1 MYCFLLGKTMN
12 KKDIK
17 LSIIIPVYN
26 SGRYLEEC
34 LSNVLS
40 YRNFEFEIILI
51 DDGSTDD
58 SNLICIELQK
68 KYKFIKYFY
77 KDNGGVSRARN
88 LGIQQAKGKY
98 ITFVDSDDVIEN
110 NYIDLIYDMIEKNNS
125 ELYWFGSYSFDS
137 TGKNDIDN
145 SWMKKGI
152 MNAESREIKKL
163 IAEQRFNHVW
173 DKVFISSIIKRNKI
187 YFPVDISMGEDLIFQ
202 IEYLKNCRKI
212 YSTPETLYGYRISL
226 EGASCN
232 PKISYLND
240 IDYMWKSIFD
250 FIGEEDRDLTE
261 VAFDNMLSSFTMQ
274 IGNLSKI
281 GVKKIRLQDEL
292 NGLKFYQ
299 RMLQHKFKKTSKK
312 IKIHILLIK
321 WYFIYGLVVKI
332 KESLINKE

>member
-1 MYCFLLGKTMN
+1 MN

-26 SGRYLEEC
+26 SGRYLESC
-34 LSNVLS
+34 LSNVLT

-58 SNLICIELQK
+58 SSLICKELQK
-68 KYKFIKYFY
+68 KYEFVKYFY
-77 KDNGGVSRARN
+77 KENGGVSRARN

-98 ITFVDSDDVIEN
+98 ITFVDSDDIIEKE
-110 NYIDLIYDMIEKNNS
+110 YIDLICDMIEKNNA
-125 ELYWFGSYSFDS
+125 ELYWFGSYSFNS
-137 TGKNDIDN
+137 VGGKNIDTT
-145 SWMKKGI
+145 WMKKG
-152 MNAESREIKKL
+152 MLNADSREIKKL

-173 DKVFISSIIKRNKI
+173 DKVFLNGVIKENKI
-187 YFPVDISMGEDLIFQ
+187 YFPVDIAMGEDLIFQ
-202 IEYLKNCRKI
+202 IEYLKKCRKI
-212 YSTPETLYGYRISL
+212 YSIKETLYGYRISL

-232 PKISYLND
+232 PKISYLSD
-240 IDYMWKSIFD
+240 IDNMWKSIFE
-250 FIGEEDRDLTE
+250 FIGTEDKDINE

-281 GVKKIRLQDEL
+281 GVRKMCLQDEL
-292 NGLKFYQ
+292 KDLKFYQ
-299 RMLQHKFKKTSKK
+299 YMLGHKYKKISKK
-312 IKIHILLIK
+312 LKIFVLLIK